1 MPEMQF
7 VTSSNIEAVGH
18 DAPSQELH
26 VRFLNGRTYV
36 YSEVEEYQFIEM
48 LSGGSVGVY
57 LNQNI
62 KPNHGCNEI

>member
-7 VTSSNIEAVGH
+7 VTSSNVEAVGY
-18 DAPSQELH
+18 DASSQELH
-26 VRFLNGRTYV
+26 VQFLNGRTYV
-36 YSEVEEYQFIEM
+36 YSEVEEYKFTEM

-62 KPNHGCNEI
+62 KPNHGYREL

>member
-7 VTSSNIEAVGH
+7 VTSSNIEAVGY
-18 DAPSQELH
+18 DASSQELH
-26 VRFLNGRTYV
+26 VRFLDGSTYV
-36 YSEVEEYQFIEM
+36 YYDVEDYKFTEM

-62 KPNHGCNEI
+62 KPNHRFDKI